1 MNGKEFAARTSGND
15 FRVTSILVVISAL
28 VLCGCAKSGPSK
40 DISANAFDSAP
51 PDLKQTWNEG
61 LAAWKNH
68 RFAQAATNFLS
79 LQLKAATLS
88 SQQTESLTK
97 SMEQLGQ
104 EAFEAA
110 NKGDADA
117 TEAVKVLRGTG
128 RRSGR

>member
-104 EAFEAA
+104 EAVQAA
-110 NKGDADA
+110 N
-117 TEAVKVLRGTG
+117 TG
-128 RRSGR
+128 ALTAPGG